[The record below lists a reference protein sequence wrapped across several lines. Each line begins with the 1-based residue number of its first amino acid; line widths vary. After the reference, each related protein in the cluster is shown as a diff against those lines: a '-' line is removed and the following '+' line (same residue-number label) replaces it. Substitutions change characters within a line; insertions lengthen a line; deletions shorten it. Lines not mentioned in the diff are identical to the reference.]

1 MIRRARERDLKKKN
15 KERRTKK
22 IKKKRNSYITPI
34 SKLRFRMGFSIQ
46 ALTNSSIMQV
56 NFTQGQEDM
65 KDMEVEAILPQG
77 NR

>member
-34 SKLRFRMGFSIQ
+34 SKLRFRTDFSIQ
-46 ALTNSSIMQV
+46 ALTNNSIMQV

>member
-22 IKKKRNSYITPI
+22 MRQKRNLFITLT
-34 SKLRFRMGFSIQ
+34 SKLRFRTGFSIQ
-46 ALTNSSIMQV
+46 VLINSSIMRV
-56 NFTQGQEDM
+56 NFTQDQEDM
-65 KDMEVEAILPQG
+65 KDMEVEAILPQE

>member
-22 IKKKRNSYITPI
+22 MRKKRNLFITLT
-34 SKLRFRMGFSIQ
+34 SKLRFRTGFSIQ
-46 ALTNSSIMQV
+46 VLINSSIMRV
-56 NFTQGQEDM
+56 NFTQDQEDM
-65 KDMEVEAILPQG
+65 KDMEVEAILPQE